1 MKRLFRPIQNLNF
14 LARVS
19 VKSQIKKKTTF
30 LAYRKKQITKKRTA
44 LLVPFGFLNSKVDLK
59 PFHEIRILFQH
70 PPDTH

>member
-44 LLVPFGFLNSKVDLK
+44 LLAPFVPRD
-59 PFHEIRILFQH
+59 
-70 PPDTH
+70 

>member
-14 LARVS
+14 LTRVS

-44 LLVPFGFLNSKVDLK
+44 LLAPFVPRD
-59 PFHEIRILFQH
+59 
-70 PPDTH
+70 

>member
-1 MKRLFRPIQNLNF
+1 MKRLFSLFKTSIF

-44 LLVPFGFLNSKVDLK
+44 LLAPFVPRD
-59 PFHEIRILFQH
+59 
-70 PPDTH
+70 